1 MLVAGAGANC
11 EMIPRGSPGAATP
24 VKAAPVRD
32 HPIKGGVCGN
42 TIIMTPPHPVR
53 EGGKVPTLGYFRSLF
68 YYSALY
74 KIFSGGVPPV
84 ISASRMDGIH
94 TGGPPMSTWRSAHV
108 P

>member
-11 EMIPRGSPGAATP
+11 EMIPRISRCSYTRESCTRPGPPDKGRCLWEHHYYDPATP
-24 VKAAPVRD
+24 RA
-32 HPIKGGVCGN
+32 G
-42 TIIMTPPHPVR
+42 
-53 EGGKVPTLGYFRSLF
+53 GGKVPTLGYFRSLF

-94 TGGPPMSTWRSAHV
+94 AGGPPMSTWRSAHV